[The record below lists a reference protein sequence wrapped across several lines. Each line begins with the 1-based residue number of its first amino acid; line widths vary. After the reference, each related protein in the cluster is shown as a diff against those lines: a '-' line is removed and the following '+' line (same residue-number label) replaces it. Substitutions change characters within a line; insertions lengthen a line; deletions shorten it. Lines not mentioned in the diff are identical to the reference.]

1 MSDLNLNQ
9 IQNRLNELFVTYGE
23 RKLIFWFD
31 PKKEFEED
39 IINGK
44 IELKDAKVF
53 ILEPNTQF
61 MTKRFFEIEDTD
73 NNYLIYAPFEKISDD
88 DQDNHLLSI
97 LKYSS
102 EFSADRISLVMTQLN
117 IPNELHDAM
126 VHYAKFFGARSRITA
141 FNKLITTEI
150 KSKQELEIAMMAVLT
165 KANTAQFYS
174 IIQSLLVEYAYESS
188 SLYEQLVT
196 FDLQNAFWKYVSLY
210 YGFISETPTI
220 QKLTVSFLLMLFMGN

>member
-102 EFSADRISLVMTQLN
+102 EFLSL
-117 IPNELHDAM
+117 IH
-126 VHYAKFFGARSRITA
+126 I
-141 FNKLITTEI
+141 
-150 KSKQELEIAMMAVLT
+150 
-165 KANTAQFYS
+165 
-174 IIQSLLVEYAYESS
+174 
-188 SLYEQLVT
+188 
-196 FDLQNAFWKYVSLY
+196 
-210 YGFISETPTI
+210 
-220 QKLTVSFLLMLFMGN
+220 